1 MITYNG
7 IELDYQS
14 DALNS
19 LVIKGGLTKID
30 NLTDRT
36 GTSSTQFTLPRT
48 ANNELAF
55 GNITTEGAESQT
67 NGTAY
72 ITIDGNIFSKGIL
85 YVMGYDN
92 NNFKCLFMGADNDI
106 IKELSTSKM
115 FDLFNETDLLIYND
129 TNVKAMMQTP
139 TTINGVKAMFSSP
152 YQIIDT
158 VKLDSVAMYLNI
170 KDLIVKMFSG
180 YNIISN
186 YFDSDN
192 GLNSYYTSGKI
203 ANKTKVA
210 NTFGST
216 GNIINFANH
225 NYERLGSASASN
237 TTITEAVY
245 ITVPSTGYKY
255 VFTRASESVKIR
267 ARIYFDDPN
276 NELENLK
283 FSITLRSSSNTT
295 IQTTRVSD
303 GGADLQHGYN
313 EVTYSFDTSIG
324 VNDYLWFSI
333 FAAPNSGFSVGS
345 LSGNVTIDFMTIE
358 TDTVASDD
366 YLWVG
371 SGLDMT
377 KLEFLKGVLN
387 QFNLVFDIEGSDVY
401 IDLQDSGF
409 DPVTGAAISGI
420 ATETVELDSLI
431 ENKYSADISHIQS
444 PIISFNQSVKSHP
457 KIDAIKI
464 LPHQG
469 FGSFFFNVNT
479 YGRNSSEEV
488 ESYFSIVF
496 DYIDYLF
503 SAFSADPMR
512 VDDFENTITSL
523 CGGAYS
529 SNSYQAKANVT
540 FENTD
545 LTTTTVNALTTWSY
559 PVRLKTLVNTL
570 FINTLNQKKN
580 NKIIEVIF
588 RDELGTIVSNRKEYI
603 YKDQVYKIVEWSYDI
618 IKKLVKAK
626 LIMK

>member
-1 MITYNG
+1 MIVYKGT
-7 IELDYQS
+7 ELDYREDTLQS
-14 DALNS
+14 LI
-19 LVIKGGLTKID
+19 IKGGLTKID

-36 GTSSTQFTLPRT
+36 GTSSTQFNLPRT
-48 ANNELAF
+48 AKNELAF
-55 GNITTEGAESQT
+55 DNITTEGSELQT
-67 NGTAY
+67 SGEAH
-72 ITIDGNIFSKGIL
+72 ISLEGNIFSQGTL
-85 YVMGYDN
+85 HVTGYDN
-92 NNFKCLFMGADNDI
+92 KNFKCLFMGADNDI

-115 FDLFNETDLLIYND
+115 FDLFNETDLLVYND

-152 YQIIDT
+152 YQIVDT

-180 YNIISN
+180 YNLISN
-186 YFDSDN
+186 YFNSDN

-203 ANKTKVA
+203 ANQTKVA

-216 GNIINFANH
+216 GNIINNANSS
-225 NYERLGSASASN
+225 YERLGSASASN
-237 TTITEAVY
+237 TTITEATY
-245 ITVPSTGYKY
+245 SATGYKY

-276 NELENLK
+276 NELDQ
-283 FSITLRSSSNTT
+283 FRFGITLRSSSNTT
-295 IQTTRVSD
+295 IQTTRSYT
-303 GGADLQHGYN
+303 GGTELQQGYN
-313 EVTYSFDTSIG
+313 DVTYSFDTSIG
-324 VNDYLWFSI
+324 VNDYLWFNI
-333 FAAPNSGFSVGS
+333 FAFPNSGFSVGS
-345 LSGNVTIDFMTIE
+345 LSGNVTIEYMTIE

-387 QFNLVFDIEGSDVY
+387 QFNLVFDIDGSDVY
-401 IDLQDSGF
+401 IDLQDNGL
-409 DPVTGAAISGI
+409 DPITGAAISGI
-420 ATETVELDSLI
+420 ATETVNIDNIIAKE
-431 ENKYSADISHIQS
+431 YTADISQIQS

-457 KIDAIKI
+457 KVDAMGI

-469 FGSFFFNVNT
+469 YGSYLYNVNSF
-479 YGRNSSEEV
+479 GRNSSEEV
-488 ESYFSIVF
+488 KSYFSIVF
-496 DYIDYLF
+496 DYVDYLS
-503 SAFSADPMR
+503 SAYSSDPIR

-523 CGGAYS
+523 CGDAFSTYA
-529 SNSYQAKANVT
+529 YQAKDNVT

-545 LTTTTVNALTTWSY
+545 STTTTVNALTTWNF

-570 FINTLNQKKN
+570 FINTLKQKKN
-580 NKIIEVIF
+580 NKVIEVIF

-603 YKDQVYKIVEWSYDI
+603 FNNQVYKIVEWQYDI

>member
-1 MITYNG
+1 MIVYKGT
-7 IELDYQS
+7 ELDYREDTLQS
-14 DALNS
+14 LI
-19 LVIKGGLTKID
+19 IKGGLTKID
-30 NLTDRT
+30 SLTDRT
-36 GTSSTQFTLPRT
+36 GTSSTQFSLPRT
-48 ANNELAF
+48 AKNELAF
-55 GNITTEGAESQT
+55 DNITTEGAEFQT
-67 NGTAY
+67 SGDAY
-72 ITIDGNIFSKGIL
+72 IALDGNIFSQGTL
-85 YVMGYDN
+85 HVTGYDN
-92 NNFKCLFMGADNDI
+92 KNFKCLFMGADNDI

-115 FDLFNETDLLIYND
+115 FELFNETDLLVYND
-129 TNVKAMMQTP
+129 TNVKAMMQAP

-180 YNIISN
+180 YNLISS
-186 YFDSDN
+186 YFDSN
-192 GLNSYYTSGKI
+192 HGLNSYYTSGKI
-203 ANKTKVA
+203 SNQTKVA
-210 NTFGST
+210 NTFAST
-216 GNIINFANH
+216 GNIINNASNS
-225 NYERLGSASASN
+225 YERLGSASASN
-237 TTITEAVY
+237 TTITEAIY
-245 ITVPSTGYKY
+245 TTVPTTGYKY
-255 VFTRASESVKIR
+255 VFTRASGSVKIR

-276 NELENLK
+276 NELESFK
-283 FSITLRSSSNTT
+283 FAITLRSSSNTT
-295 IQTTRVSD
+295 IQTTSVSD
-303 GGADLQHGYN
+303 GGAELQHGYN
-313 EVTYSFDTSIG
+313 DVTYSFDTSIG
-324 VNDYLWFSI
+324 VNDYLWFGTMAFPS
-333 FAAPNSGFSVGS
+333 SGFSTGS

-387 QFNLVFDIEGSDVY
+387 QFNLVFDIDGSDVY

-420 ATETVELDSLI
+420 ATETVNIDNIIAKE
-431 ENKYSADISHIQS
+431 YTADISQIQS

-457 KIDAIKI
+457 KVDAIKI

-469 FGSFFFNVNT
+469 FGSFLFNVNSF
-479 YGRNSSEEV
+479 GRNSSEEV

-496 DYIDYLF
+496 DYIDYLS
-503 SAFSADPMR
+503 SAFSSDPTR

-540 FENTD
+540 FENSD
-545 LTTTTVNALTTWSY
+545 SSTTTVNALETWSF

-570 FINTLNQKKN
+570 FVNTLKQKKN
-580 NKIIEVIF
+580 NKIIEVLF
-588 RDELGTIVSNRKEYI
+588 RDDLGTIVGNRKEYI
-603 YKDQVYKIVEWSYDI
+603 FNNQVYKIVEWQYDI
-618 IKKLVKAK
+618 VRKLVKAK